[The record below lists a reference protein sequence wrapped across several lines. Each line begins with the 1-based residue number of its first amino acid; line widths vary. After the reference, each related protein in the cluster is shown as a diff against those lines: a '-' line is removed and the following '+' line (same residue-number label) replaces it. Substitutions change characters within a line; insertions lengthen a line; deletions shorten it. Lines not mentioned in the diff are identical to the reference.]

1 MILRTCLSIE
11 KGLGQDG
18 VAGWRGKEDLRL
30 PGHGL
35 VRRRHTHVG
44 APDNRIEA
52 LYKEYVLTPRGKG
65 HEPGT
70 WTRGRRLTGKKAI
83 ISLWLRQRDF

>member
-30 PGHGL
+30 AGHGL

-44 APDNRIEA
+44 APDNRINGSITS
-52 LYKEYVLTPRGKG
+52 LL
-65 HEPGT
+65 
-70 WTRGRRLTGKKAI
+70 KK
-83 ISLWLRQRDF
+83 ISSFG